1 MFQQWDLSVG
11 INIFKLEHYD
21 NPSNSNSKIKIYFL
35 VLIWILRQNKK
46 KHKKHYYI
54 LVLNINI
61 GGGWR
66 MLDRLGMVKHT
77 VRVHW

>member
-1 MFQQWDLSVG
+1 MNTETKQ
-11 INIFKLEHYD
+11 E
-21 NPSNSNSKIKIYFL
+21 
-35 VLIWILRQNKK
+35 QNK
-46 KHKKHYYI
+46 KKHYYI

-66 MLDRLGMVKHT
+66 MVDRLGMVKHT